1 LSDTTDVIVLGVGT
15 SGEDVALR
23 LMDAGL
29 EVVGIEPNLIGGECP
44 FWACIPSKWLLRTA
58 QLLQEA
64 RRADGLVG
72 HVQVEPD
79 WSLVAADLRAEVT
92 GDWTDGSGV
101 ARFEAR
107 GGRHVRGY
115 GRLVAR
121 DTVEVD
127 GEMIT
132 ARRGIV
138 IATGS
143 RPAIPPI
150 PGIDDIGYW
159 TTHDAIQ
166 VEELPGSLMILGGG
180 AVGCELGQV
189 FARFGVDVTI
199 VEGQDRLLPGEEPEA
214 SLAIANALEAE
225 GVTLHLGRM
234 VQSLHRRG
242 SQAVATLGDGTEVFS
257 ERVLVATG
265 RRATVPEIAVDG
277 IDTSA
282 GVIAVDERLRATEGV
297 WAMGDVTG
305 KGMLTHVA
313 MYQAS
318 KIVADILGQDPAPAD
333 YRAMPRATFTDPEV
347 GSVGLTEG
355 AAREEGRNVSVVVKQ
370 LPATFRGWL
379 HRTGNAGL
387 LKLVVDTDGGV
398 LVGAT
403 AVGPRGGEMLGLFTT
418 AIRSNVPV
426 RELVDMIYPFPTF
439 VGGIG
444 EALGAYGRGLVTVLD
459 PGSAPMFTDDTSWP

>member
-1 LSDTTDVIVLGVGT
+1 MSDTPDVIVLGVGT

-29 EVVGIEPNLIGGECP
+29 QVVGIEPNLIGGECP
-44 FWACIPSKWLLRTA
+44 FWACLPSKWLLRTA

-72 HVQVEPD
+72 RVQVEPD
-79 WSLVAADLRAEVT
+79 WSLVAAGLRAEVT

-115 GRLVAR
+115 GRIVAR
-121 DTVEVD
+121 DAVEVD
-127 GEMIT
+127 GEVIT

-150 PGIDDIGYW
+150 PGIDEIGYW
-159 TTHDAIQ
+159 STHDAIQ
-166 VEELPGSLMILGGG
+166 TEELPESLMILGGG

-214 SLAIANALEAE
+214 SLAIASALEAE
-225 GVTLHLGRM
+225 GITVRVGSL
-234 VQSLHRRG
+234 VQSLGRHG
-242 SQAVATLGDGTEVFS
+242 PQAVATLGDGTEVRS
-257 ERVLVATG
+257 EHVLVAAG
-265 RRATVPEIAVDG
+265 RRATVPEVSSDVDG

-282 GVIAVDERLRATEGV
+282 GVVAVDDRLRATEGV

-313 MYQAS
+313 LYQAS
-318 KIVADILGQDPAPAD
+318 IVVADILGQDPPPAD

-347 GSVGLTEG
+347 GSVGLTEA
-355 AAREEGRNVSVVVKQ
+355 AAREESRNVTVVVKQ

-379 HRTGNAGL
+379 HRTGNQGL
-387 LKLVVDTDGGV
+387 LKLVVDTDLGV

-439 VGGIG
+439 VSGIG
-444 EALGAYGRGLVTVLD
+444 EALGAYGRGVVRVLD
-459 PGSAPMFTDDTSWP
+459 PATPPMFTD

>member
-1 LSDTTDVIVLGVGT
+1 MAHATDVTVLGVGT

-29 EVVGIEPNLIGGECP
+29 QVVGIEPNLIGGECP
-44 FWACIPSKWLLRTA
+44 FWACLPSKWLLRTA

-72 HVQVEPD
+72 RVDVVPD
-79 WSLVAADLRAEVT
+79 WSLVAAGLRAEVT

-107 GGRHVRGY
+107 GGRHVRGH
-115 GRLVAR
+115 GKIVAR
-121 DTVEVD
+121 DAVEVD
-127 GEMIT
+127 GEVIT

-150 PGIDDIGYW
+150 DGIDDIGYW

-166 VEELPGSLMILGGG
+166 VEELPESLMILGGG

-189 FARFGVDVTI
+189 FARFGVRVAI

-214 SLAIANALEAE
+214 SLAVAAALAAE
-225 GVTLHLGRM
+225 GVTIHVGRPIRA
-234 VQSLHRRG
+234 LARPG
-242 SQAVATLGDGTEVFS
+242 SDAVATLGDGTEVS
-257 ERVLVATG
+257 AEQVLVATG
-265 RRATVPEIAVDG
+265 RRATVPEISPDVDG

-282 GVIAVDERLRATEGV
+282 GVVAVDERLRAAEGV

-313 MYQAS
+313 LYQAS
-318 KIVADILGQDPAPAD
+318 IVVADILGQDPPPAD
-333 YRAMPRATFTDPEV
+333 YRALPRATFTDPEV
-347 GSVGLTEG
+347 GSVGLTEA
-355 AAREEGRNVSVVVKQ
+355 AARQQGINVAVVVKQ
-370 LPATFRGWL
+370 LPATFRGWV
-379 HRTGNAGL
+379 HRTGNTGL
-387 LKLVVDTDGGV
+387 LKLVVDTDRGV

-439 VGGIG
+439 VSGIG
-444 EALGAYGRGLVTVLD
+444 EALGAYGRGIVRVLD
-459 PGSAPMFTDDTSWP
+459 PETTPMFTD